1 VARAVAAALAA
12 LGFLVVFVT
21 VTPLVNWWA
30 EKLSGPWYDAKG
42 DTLIVLGGSM
52 LDHGVIGLSSYWRSV
67 YAMRAYESGGFRR
80 IVVSGGGVDNPVSV
94 AMGHF
99 LVCSGVPADLIRT
112 ERESTSTRENA
123 LYVARLLA
131 GDGSRKVL
139 LTSDFHMYRASRAF
153 AKAGLRVI
161 PSPFPDVIKAGQR
174 WTGRWPAF
182 LELCTETMKIAYY
195 YARGWI

>member
-1 VARAVAAALAA
+1 MARVAVAALAA
-12 LGFLVVFVT
+12 LGFLLVFVT

-30 EKLSGPWYDAKG
+30 EKLSGPWFEAKG

-67 YAMRAYESGGFRR
+67 YATRAYQSGGFRR
-80 IVVSGGGVDNPVSV
+80 IVVSGGEVDNPVSV
-94 AMGHF
+94 AMEQF
-99 LVCSGVPADLIRT
+99 LVCSGVPADIIRT
-112 ERESTSTRENA
+112 EQESRSTRENA

-139 LTSDFHMYRASRAF
+139 LTSDYHMYRASRAF
-153 AKAGLRVI
+153 AKVGLQVV

-174 WTGRWPAF
+174 WPGRWPAF
-182 LELCTETMKIAYY
+182 LELCGETIKIAYY

>member
-1 VARAVAAALAA
+1 MAAALAA

-30 EKLSGPWYDAKG
+30 RKLSGPWYDAKG

-52 LDHGVIGLSSYWRSV
+52 LDNGVIGHSSYWRSV
-67 YAMRAYESGGFRR
+67 YAARAYQSGGFRR
-80 IVVSGGGVDNPVSV
+80 IVIAGGPVDDPVSV

-99 LVCSGVPADLIRT
+99 LVCSGVPADIIRT
-112 ERESTSTRENA
+112 EQGSNSTRENA

-131 GDGSRKVL
+131 GDGSRKIL
-139 LTSDFHMYRASRAF
+139 LTSDYHMYRASRAF
-153 AKAGLRVI
+153 AKAGLQVV

-182 LELCTETMKIAYY
+182 LELCDETIKIAYY

>member
-1 VARAVAAALAA
+1 VARVAVAALAA
-12 LGFLVVFVT
+12 LGFLLVFVT

-30 EKLSGPWYDAKG
+30 EKLSGPWFEAKG

-67 YAMRAYESGGFRR
+67 YATRAYQAGGFRR
-80 IVVSGGGVDNPVSV
+80 IVVSGGEVDNPVSV
-94 AMGHF
+94 AIGHF
-99 LVCSGVPADLIRT
+99 LVCSGVPADIIRT
-112 ERESTSTRENA
+112 EQESRSTRENA

-139 LTSDFHMYRASRAF
+139 LTSDYHMYRASRAF
-153 AKAGLRVI
+153 AKVGLQVV

-174 WTGRWPAF
+174 WPGRWPAF
-182 LELCTETMKIAYY
+182 LELCGETITIAYY